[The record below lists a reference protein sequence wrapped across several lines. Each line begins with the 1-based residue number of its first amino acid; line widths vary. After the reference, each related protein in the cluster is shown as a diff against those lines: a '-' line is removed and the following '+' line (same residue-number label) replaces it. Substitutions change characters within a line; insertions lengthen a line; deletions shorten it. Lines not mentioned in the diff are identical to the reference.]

1 MDSILQPV
9 WGDQPDRSGRSERNT
24 SGFGDQQGEIFRR
37 VERQGGEAE
46 DEDGYVRVTVDGCGR
61 VESIHLNQRLSA
73 TGMQAL
79 GPYIAAVCAKAFDQ
93 RIEQIGKIVEAN
105 AEYLDQAVVDEVAA
119 LTQRL
124 GRA

>member
-1 MDSILQPV
+1 
-9 WGDQPDRSGRSERNT
+9 
-24 SGFGDQQGEIFRR
+24 
-37 VERQGGEAE
+37 
-46 DEDGYVRVTVDGCGR
+46 
-61 VESIHLNQRLSA
+61 
-73 TGMQAL
+73 MQAL

-105 AEYLDQAVVDEVAA
+105 AEYLDQAVVDEIAA